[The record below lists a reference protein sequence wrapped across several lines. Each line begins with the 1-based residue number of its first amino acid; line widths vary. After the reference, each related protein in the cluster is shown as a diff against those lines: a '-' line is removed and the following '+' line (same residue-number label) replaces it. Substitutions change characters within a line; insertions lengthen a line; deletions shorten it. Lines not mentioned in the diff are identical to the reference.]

1 MIRVYR
7 ILFIED
13 EAVTAEIVSQY
24 LGRYNFTV
32 THIEDG
38 REAPVKLR
46 ENSYDLIILD
56 LMMPNVDGFTILES
70 MRRTSDLKI
79 PVLIASARTD
89 KEAVLR
95 VKELKA
101 AGYLTKPVNEQQL
114 LEKIC
119 GALGIPVSE
128 IIDKRQHPF
137 TSRIWQDQDA
147 TLQIDLSGIPNNTS
161 AAQVLSSISA
171 GVKIISGVRSLSV
184 QIAEHFLIF
193 PQHFKLVMQVVQHA
207 QTSLRFARLN
217 TRVSGDYVKY
227 LSRDELGNLQT
238 VARVGITGI

>member
-1 MIRVYR
+1 MFRVYR
-7 ILFIED
+7 ILLIED
-13 EAVTAEIVSQY
+13 ESVTAEIVMQY
-24 LGRYNFTV
+24 LNRYNFSV
-32 THIEDG
+32 AHIEDG
-38 REAPVKLR
+38 REAPVRLR
-46 ENSYDLIILD
+46 GNSYDLIILD

-101 AGYLTKPVNEQQL
+101 AGYLTKPVSEQQMI
-114 LEKIC
+114 EKIAL
-119 GALGIPVSE
+119 ALGIPAAE

-147 TLQIDLSGIPNNTS
+147 ALQIELSGIPNNTT

-171 GVKIISGVRSLSV
+171 GVKMLTGVRSLSV
-184 QIAEHFLIF
+184 QIPEHFLIF
-193 PQHFKLVMQVVQHA
+193 PQHFKLVMQIVQHA
-207 QTSLRFARLN
+207 QGALKFARLN
-217 TRVSGDYVKY
+217 TRVSGEY
-227 LSRDELGNLQT
+227 LKHLGLVET
-238 VARVGITGI
+238 ETLRGLARFPSG